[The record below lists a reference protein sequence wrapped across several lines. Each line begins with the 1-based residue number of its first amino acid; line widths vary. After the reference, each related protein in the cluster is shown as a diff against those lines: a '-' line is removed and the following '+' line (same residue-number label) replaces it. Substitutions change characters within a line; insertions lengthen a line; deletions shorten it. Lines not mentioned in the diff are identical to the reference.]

1 MKKLSLVI
9 LLLTCYWLAAW
20 GCNNPG
26 HHYAHQQKGDNKD
39 YPIQPVAFTSVKFSD
54 KFWAPRIRINQDVT
68 IPIALGH
75 CYNTGRVDNFKKAGK
90 LMPGYFATQLTFDDT
105 DIYKIIEGAAY
116 SIQMFPNKELEA
128 RMDTLIYYIQ
138 KAQEPDGYL
147 YTARTA
153 GEPGKLHEW
162 VGEKRWEKDPD
173 LSHEL
178 YNCGHLYEAAV
189 AHYQATGKRTLL
201 NVAIKNADRS
211 STSLKILT

>member
-1 MKKLSLVI
+1 MNKFRLCI
-9 LLLTCYWLAAW
+9 LLVLLPIISAM
-20 GCNNPG
+20 
-26 HHYAHQQKGDNKD
+26 AHTHNEQQTMQKD
-39 YPIQPVAFTSVKFSD
+39 YPIQPVSFVSVKFSD
-54 KFWAPRIRINQDVT
+54 KFWAPRIKINQDVT
-68 IPIALGH
+68 IPIALKQ
-75 CYNTGRVDNFKKAGK
+75 CYITGRVDNFKKAGK
-90 LMPGYFATQLTFDDT
+90 LMPGYFNTQFTFDDT
-105 DIYKIIEGAAY
+105 DIYKILEGMSY
-116 SIQMFPNKELEA
+116 SIQMYPNKELEA

-201 NVAIKNADRS
+201 DVAIKNAELLD
-211 STSLKILT
+211 KDIGP